1 MLPLDKYNFG
11 VNNKGVILKFKKCIV
26 QPSMFKEK
34 CAMKG
39 EKMSAYTEPINVAA
53 IFFVVLVFVLFIP
66 WLIYTYRKYNYLPL
80 STTLISFSFIFY
92 FLSAL
97 FLVLLPLPEIRDTCS
112 LQKPDTQHYSLMPFR
127 FVVNTFNNS
136 SILLSQPGTYRLLF
150 NQPSFYQAF
159 FNFLLLL
166 PFGVYLRY
174 FFQSKKY
181 WKKALGITFLLT
193 LFYEVTQVTGIYG
206 IYNCAYRIF
215 DVDDLMLNT
224 TGGVVGFFIA
234 PAVLALFPSKK
245 KINEK
250 AEKLLALDQV
260 RGMSVLLAV
269 IIDLFISDKVVKVV
283 LKMTNVNEVSEFLA
297 NTIVLFV
304 AFFIIPWIWNG
315 YTVGTKIMRYRYDSK
330 VSRAE
335 TNKRLFKRFGAIY
348 AMYFTT
354 VIANTLNNVELSMDS
369 PFYKASIFLALGAGI
384 IFMILSM
391 VLFIH
396 VMLVM
401 FGKEK
406 RRFYFDEASDLYTTR
421 KKM

>member
-1 MLPLDKYNFG
+1 
-11 VNNKGVILKFKKCIV
+11 
-26 QPSMFKEK
+26 
-34 CAMKG
+34 
-39 EKMSAYTEPINVAA
+39 MSAYTQPIFVAA
-53 IFFVVLVFVLFIP
+53 IFFVVLTFALFIP
-66 WLIYTYRKYNYLPL
+66 WLIYTYRKYNFLPF

-92 FLSAL
+92 FLAAL
-97 FLVLLPLPEIRDTCS
+97 FLVLLPLPEIRNTCS
-112 LQKPDTQHYSLMPFR
+112 LQKPGTQHYSLLPFQ
-127 FVVNTFNNS
+127 FIVDTFGNS
-136 SILLSQPGTYRLLF
+136 GIVLSQPATYRLLF

-174 FFQSKKY
+174 FFQDKKY

-206 IYNCAYRIF
+206 IYNCPYRIF
-215 DVDDLMLNT
+215 DVDDLLLNT
-224 TGGVVGFFIA
+224 TGGVLGFFIA

-250 AEKLLALDQV
+250 AERLLALDEV

-269 IIDLFISDKVVKVV
+269 IIDLFISNMVVKVV
-283 LKMTNVNEVSEFLA
+283 LSMTNVNMISEFIA
-297 NTIVLFV
+297 STITLSVT
-304 AFFIIPWIWNG
+304 FFIIPWIWNG
-315 YTVGTKIMRYRYDSK
+315 STVGTKIMRYRYDSK
-330 VSRAE
+330 VSRVE

-354 VIANTLNNVELSMDS
+354 AIANTLNNVEISMDS
-369 PFYKASIFLALGAGI
+369 PFYKASIFLTLGAGLTFI
-384 IFMILSM
+384 TLTI

-396 VMLVM
+396 IVFVV

-421 KKM
+421 KK

>member
-1 MLPLDKYNFG
+1 
-11 VNNKGVILKFKKCIV
+11 
-26 QPSMFKEK
+26 
-34 CAMKG
+34 
-39 EKMSAYTEPINVAA
+39 MSAYTQPIFVAA
-53 IFFVVLVFVLFIP
+53 IFFVVVTFALVIP
-66 WLIYTYRKYNYLPL
+66 WLIYTYRKYIFLPF

-92 FLSAL
+92 FLAAL
-97 FLVLLPLPEIRDTCS
+97 FLVLLPLPEIRNTCS
-112 LQKPDTQHYSLMPFR
+112 LQKPGTQHYSLLPFQ
-127 FVVNTFNNS
+127 FIVDTFGNS
-136 SILLSQPGTYRLLF
+136 GIVLSQPATYRLLF

-174 FFQSKKY
+174 FFQDKKY

-206 IYNCAYRIF
+206 IYNCPYRIF
-215 DVDDLMLNT
+215 DVDDLLLNT
-224 TGGVVGFFIA
+224 TGGVLGFFIA

-250 AEKLLALDQV
+250 AERLLALDEV

-269 IIDLFISDKVVKVV
+269 IIDLFISNMVVKIV
-283 LKMTNVNEVSEFLA
+283 LSMTNVNMVSEFIA
-297 NTIVLFV
+297 STITLSVT
-304 AFFIIPWIWNG
+304 FFIIPWIWNG
-315 YTVGTKIMRYRYDSK
+315 STIGTKIMRYRYDSK
-330 VSRAE
+330 VSQVE

-354 VIANTLNNVELSMDS
+354 AIANTLNNVEISMDS
-369 PFYKASIFLALGAGI
+369 PFYKASIFLTLGAGLTFI
-384 IFMILSM
+384 TLTI

-396 VMLVM
+396 IVLVV

-421 KKM
+421 KK

>member
-1 MLPLDKYNFG
+1 
-11 VNNKGVILKFKKCIV
+11 
-26 QPSMFKEK
+26 
-34 CAMKG
+34 
-39 EKMSAYTEPINVAA
+39 MSAYTEPINVAA

-127 FVVNTFNNS
+127 FVVNTFDNS
-136 SILLSQPGTYRLLF
+136 SIVLSQPGTYRLLF
-150 NQPSFYQAF
+150 SQPSFYQAF

-193 LFYEVTQVTGIYG
+193 LFYEITQVTGIYG

-250 AEKLLALDQV
+250 AERLLALDQV

-269 IIDLFISDKVVKVV
+269 IIDIFISDMVVKVV
-283 LKMTNVNEVSEFLA
+283 LKMTNVNEVSEFIA
-297 NTIVLFV
+297 NTIALFV

-354 VIANTLNNVELSMDS
+354 VIANTLNNVEVSMDS
-369 PFYKASIFLALGAGI
+369 PFYKASIFLTLGAGI
-384 IFMILSM
+384 IFIILSM

-396 VMLVM
+396 VMLVV

-406 RRFYFDEASDLYTTR
+406 RRFYFDESSDLYTTR

>member
-1 MLPLDKYNFG
+1 
-11 VNNKGVILKFKKCIV
+11 
-26 QPSMFKEK
+26 
-34 CAMKG
+34 
-39 EKMSAYTEPINVAA
+39 MSAYTQPIFVAA
-53 IFFVVLVFVLFIP
+53 IFFVVLTFALFIP
-66 WLIYTYRKYNYLPL
+66 WLIYTYRKYNFLPF

-92 FLSAL
+92 FLAAL
-97 FLVLLPLPEIRDTCS
+97 FLVLLPLPEIRNTCS
-112 LQKPDTQHYSLMPFR
+112 LQKPGTQHYSLMPFQ
-127 FVVNTFNNS
+127 FIVDTFGNS
-136 SILLSQPGTYRLLF
+136 GIVLSQPATYRLLF

-174 FFQSKKY
+174 FFQDKKY

-206 IYNCAYRIF
+206 IYNCPYRIF
-215 DVDDLMLNT
+215 DVDDLLLNT
-224 TGGVVGFFIA
+224 TGGVLGFFIA

-250 AEKLLALDQV
+250 AERLLALDEV

-269 IIDLFISDKVVKVV
+269 IIDLFISNMVVKVV
-283 LKMTNVNEVSEFLA
+283 LSMTNVNMISEFIASTMTLSV
-297 NTIVLFV
+297 T
-304 AFFIIPWIWNG
+304 FFIIPWIWNG
-315 YTVGTKIMRYRYDSK
+315 STVGTKIMRYRYDSK
-330 VSRAE
+330 VSRVE

-354 VIANTLNNVELSMDS
+354 AIANTLNNVEISMDS
-369 PFYKASIFLALGAGI
+369 PFYKASIFLTLGAGLTFI
-384 IFMILSM
+384 TLTI

-396 VMLVM
+396 IVFVV

-421 KKM
+421 KK

>member
-1 MLPLDKYNFG
+1 
-11 VNNKGVILKFKKCIV
+11 
-26 QPSMFKEK
+26 
-34 CAMKG
+34 
-39 EKMSAYTEPINVAA
+39 MSAYTQPIFVAA
-53 IFFVVLVFVLFIP
+53 IFFVVLTFALFIP
-66 WLIYTYRKYNYLPL
+66 WLIYTYRKYNFLPF

-92 FLSAL
+92 FLAAL
-97 FLVLLPLPEIRDTCS
+97 FLVLLPLPEIRNTCS
-112 LQKPDTQHYSLMPFR
+112 LQKPGTQHYSLMPFQ
-127 FVVNTFNNS
+127 FIVDTFGNS
-136 SILLSQPGTYRLLF
+136 GIVLSQPATYRLLF

-174 FFQSKKY
+174 FFQDKKY

-206 IYNCAYRIF
+206 IYNCPYRIF
-215 DVDDLMLNT
+215 DVDDLLLNT
-224 TGGVVGFFIA
+224 AGGVLGFFIA

-250 AEKLLALDQV
+250 AERLLALDEV

-269 IIDLFISDKVVKVV
+269 IIDLFISNMVVKVV
-283 LKMTNVNEVSEFLA
+283 LSMTNVNRVSEFIA
-297 NTIVLFV
+297 STITLSVT
-304 AFFIIPWIWNG
+304 FFIIPWIWNG
-315 YTVGTKIMRYRYDSK
+315 STVGTKIMRYRYDSK
-330 VSRAE
+330 VSRVE

-348 AMYFTT
+348 AIYFTT
-354 VIANTLNNVELSMDS
+354 AIANILNNVEISMDS
-369 PFYKASIFLALGAGI
+369 PFYKASIFLTLGAGLTFI
-384 IFMILSM
+384 TLTI

-396 VMLVM
+396 IVLVV

-421 KKM
+421 KK

>member
-1 MLPLDKYNFG
+1 
-11 VNNKGVILKFKKCIV
+11 
-26 QPSMFKEK
+26 
-34 CAMKG
+34 
-39 EKMSAYTEPINVAA
+39 MSAYTQPIFVAA
-53 IFFVVLVFVLFIP
+53 IFFVVLTFALFIP
-66 WLIYTYRKYNYLPL
+66 WLIYTYRKYNFLPF

-92 FLSAL
+92 FLAAL
-97 FLVLLPLPEIRDTCS
+97 FLVLLPLPEIRNTCS
-112 LQKPDTQHYSLMPFR
+112 LQKPGTQHYSLLPFQ
-127 FVVNTFNNS
+127 FIVDTFGNS
-136 SILLSQPGTYRLLF
+136 GIVLSQPATYRLLF

-174 FFQSKKY
+174 FFQDKKY

-206 IYNCAYRIF
+206 IYNCPYRIF
-215 DVDDLMLNT
+215 DVDDLLLNT
-224 TGGVVGFFIA
+224 TGGVLGFFIA

-250 AEKLLALDQV
+250 AERLLALDEV

-269 IIDLFISDKVVKVV
+269 IIDLFISNMVVKVV
-283 LKMTNVNEVSEFLA
+283 LSMTNVNMISEFIA
-297 NTIVLFV
+297 STITLSVT
-304 AFFIIPWIWNG
+304 FFIIPWIWNG
-315 YTVGTKIMRYRYDSK
+315 STVGTKIMRYRYDSK
-330 VSRAE
+330 VSRVE

-348 AMYFTT
+348 AMYFITA
-354 VIANTLNNVELSMDS
+354 IANTLNNVEISMDS
-369 PFYKASIFLALGAGI
+369 PFYKASIFLTLGAGLTFI
-384 IFMILSM
+384 TLTI

-396 VMLVM
+396 IVFVV

-421 KKM
+421 KK

>member
-1 MLPLDKYNFG
+1 MSVYT
-11 VNNKGVILKFKKCIV
+11 
-26 QPSMFKEK
+26 QPI
-34 CAMKG
+34 
-39 EKMSAYTEPINVAA
+39 YVAA
-53 IFFVVLVFVLFIP
+53 IFFVISAFVLFIP

-80 STTLISFSFIFY
+80 STTIISFSFIFY
-92 FLSAL
+92 FLAAL
-97 FLVLLPLPEIRDTCS
+97 FLVLLPLPAIRDTCS
-112 LQKPDTQHYSLMPFR
+112 QQKPDTQHYSLVPFQ
-127 FVVNTFNNS
+127 FIINTFSNS
-136 SILLSQPGTYRLLF
+136 GIVLSQPGTYKLLF
-150 NQPSFYQAF
+150 SQPSFYQAF

-174 FFQSKKY
+174 FFHDKKY
-181 WKKALGITFLLT
+181 WKKALGIIFSLT

-215 DVDDLMLNT
+215 DVDDLLLNT
-224 TGGVVGFFIA
+224 TGGIVGFFIA
-234 PAVLALFPSKK
+234 PAVIALFPSKK

-250 AEKLLALDQV
+250 AARLLALDEV

-269 IIDLFISDKVVKVV
+269 IIDLFISNMVVKVV
-283 LKMTNVNEVSEFLA
+283 LIMTNVNEVSAFIA
-297 NTIVLFV
+297 STIALFV
-304 AFFIIPWIWNG
+304 TFFIIPWIWNG

-354 VIANTLNNVELSMDS
+354 IIANTLNNVEISMDS
-369 PFYKASIFLALGAGI
+369 PFYKASIFLTLGAGI
-384 IFMILSM
+384 IFIILTL

-396 VMLVM
+396 VMLVI

-421 KKM
+421 KK

>member
-1 MLPLDKYNFG
+1 
-11 VNNKGVILKFKKCIV
+11 
-26 QPSMFKEK
+26 
-34 CAMKG
+34 
-39 EKMSAYTEPINVAA
+39 MSAYTQPIFVAA
-53 IFFVVLVFVLFIP
+53 IFFVVLTFALFIP
-66 WLIYTYRKYNYLPL
+66 WLIYTYRKYNFLPF

-92 FLSAL
+92 FLAAL
-97 FLVLLPLPEIRDTCS
+97 FLVLLPLPEIRNTCS
-112 LQKPDTQHYSLMPFR
+112 LQKPGTQHYSLMPFQ
-127 FVVNTFNNS
+127 FIVDTFGNS
-136 SILLSQPGTYRLLF
+136 GIVLSQPATYRLLF

-174 FFQSKKY
+174 FFQDKKY

-206 IYNCAYRIF
+206 INNCPYRIF
-215 DVDDLMLNT
+215 DVDDLLLNT
-224 TGGVVGFFIA
+224 TGGVLGFFIA

-250 AEKLLALDQV
+250 AERLLALDEV

-269 IIDLFISDKVVKVV
+269 IIDLFISNMVVKVV
-283 LKMTNVNEVSEFLA
+283 LSMTNVNMISEFIASTMTLSV
-297 NTIVLFV
+297 T
-304 AFFIIPWIWNG
+304 FFIIPWIWNG
-315 YTVGTKIMRYRYDSK
+315 STVGTKIMRYRYDSK
-330 VSRAE
+330 VSRVE

-354 VIANTLNNVELSMDS
+354 AIANTLNNVEISMDS
-369 PFYKASIFLALGAGI
+369 PFYKASIFLTLGAGLTFI
-384 IFMILSM
+384 TLTI

-396 VMLVM
+396 IVFVV

-421 KKM
+421 KK